1 MIFVWVNHSET
12 NDFIVA
18 VPAEVEDTDAY
29 LDTILH
35 GAAGWS
41 PAFSTIKEAVEW
53 GKEKK

>member
-1 MIFVWVNHSET
+1 MKFVWVNHSET
-12 NDFIVA
+12 KDFIVA
-18 VPAEVEDTDAY
+18 VPAGVEDIDAY